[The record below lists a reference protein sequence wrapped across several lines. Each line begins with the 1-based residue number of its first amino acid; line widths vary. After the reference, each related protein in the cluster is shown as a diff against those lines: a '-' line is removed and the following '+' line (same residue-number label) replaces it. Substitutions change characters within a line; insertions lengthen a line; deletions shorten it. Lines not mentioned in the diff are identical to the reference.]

1 MRSKLEPVTDPTDDA
16 VIREYWRKEGW
27 KDEKDTIFRAGYVAA
42 TIDTHVLLI
51 FVCLLSVR
59 QGYPL
64 LLLVDL
70 GADGLR

>member
-1 MRSKLEPVTDPTDDA
+1 MRSKLEPVTDLTDDA
-16 VIREYWRKEGW
+16 VIREYWRK
-27 KDEKDTIFRAGYVAA
+27 KDGRMKRIRFRAGYVAA

-64 LLLVDL
+64 VLLVDL